1 VGRLVV
7 VGLSVADPVITK
19 LVTPEAVSH
28 LLAVGWPVGVVSDPP
43 PSGTIGIST
52 ETLGTAWQIFGA
64 SHYGIAR
71 FEVSVP
77 TVLLRR
83 NSWQIP
89 TAAQGGF
96 GARAAR
102 KSDDTAEKLK
112 PDGFRSHDARTACRC
127 AQLIKR

>member
-1 VGRLVV
+1 V

-77 TVLLRR
+77 TVLLRTR
-83 NSWQIP
+83 GKFQRLPKADSGHEPREKVTILRKNLSP
-89 TAAQGGF
+89 MAFAHTMPAP
-96 GARAAR
+96 RA
-102 KSDDTAEKLK
+102 DV
-112 PDGFRSHDARTACRC
+112 RSS
-127 AQLIKR
+127 